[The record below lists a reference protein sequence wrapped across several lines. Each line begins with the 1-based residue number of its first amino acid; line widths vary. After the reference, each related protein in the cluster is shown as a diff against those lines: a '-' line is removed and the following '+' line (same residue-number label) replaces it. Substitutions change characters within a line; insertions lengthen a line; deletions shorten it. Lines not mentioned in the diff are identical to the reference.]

1 MSRVPVKPQDFEIG
15 QPLRWDI
22 YDTNGQLILARGTVL
37 ASEQDKE
44 QILTRRH
51 VRELDLRIEVPD
63 GHGTQQRSEARRE
76 VRVLLDETRIQPGD
90 AMQLQGSVDAR
101 RHAVRLIGYH
111 RSKSIIVT
119 NPVADGS
126 PIYLKEGQAFI
137 ARIFSGKFVYAFPCT
152 VLASMAKPYP
162 YLHLS
167 YPADV
172 VGLNIRKGE
181 RVRLR
186 VIAAFDT
193 DDGRRGA
200 GVIVD
205 LSSGGAFVLSKS
217 SELTMGCYV
226 ILKFKVTIS
235 GIEYVMEL
243 PGYVRAVRDNDDEPT
258 LGRGHGIEFVN
269 VSPEDNLVL
278 SSFIFQQIAD
288 NRASSSSSS

>member
-22 YDTNGQLILARGTVL
+22 YDGHGQLVLGRGTVI
-37 ASEQDKE
+37 ASEQEKN
-44 QILTRRH
+44 QILKRRH
-51 VRELDLRIEVPD
+51 VRELDLRLEVPD
-63 GHGTQQRSEARRE
+63 GHGAQQRGEAKRE

-90 AMQLQGSVDAR
+90 AMQLQGSLDAR
-101 RHAVRLIGYH
+101 RYAVRLIGYYKG
-111 RSKSIIVT
+111 KSIVVT
-119 NPVADGS
+119 NPIQDGAAV
-126 PIYLKEGQAFI
+126 YLKEGQPFI
-137 ARIFSGKFVYAFPCT
+137 ARIFSGKFVFAFPCT
-152 VLASMAKPYP
+152 VLASLVKPYP

-172 VGLNIRKGE
+172 VGINIRKGE

-186 VIAAFDT
+186 AIAAFDT

-217 SELTMGCYV
+217 ADLAMGCYLV
-226 ILKFKVTIS
+226 LKFKVAIAN
-235 GIEYVMEL
+235 IEYVLEL
-243 PGYVRAVRDNDDEPT
+243 PGCVRAVRDNEEEPA

-269 VSPEDNLVL
+269 ISPEDNLVL
-278 SSFIFQQIAD
+278 ASFIFQQIAD
-288 NRASSSSSS
+288 NRASSSSS